1 MLRLVKRCALAGVA
15 GVYLLA
21 VGCSSG
27 DDATSTDP
35 MDAVEA
41 ATADRTFCDQ
51 AQAIQTFQN
60 EVAVDLAD
68 PTKAQ
73 AFIEVA
79 IDQLEVLG
87 EKAPDDIAPEI
98 EQVAGGYRALD
109 VALAANGYDLNTLLV
124 TNYTDPDASE
134 AADALDS
141 YLGVEC
147 GLRAGSPDVQAP
159 QPFTP
164 AELDVIL
171 APTRGDDAVDP
182 VIDADTVT
190 GQLVEIGL
198 TPVQAQCLVD
208 SLGDETMTILLGGP
222 LEGDARTEFEAILE
236 ECSINPEELG

>member
-1 MLRLVKRCALAGVA
+1 MLRLVKRCAPAGVA
-15 GVYLLA
+15 AVFLVA
-21 VGCSSG
+21 VGCSSS
-27 DDATSTDP
+27 DDARPADP
-35 MDAVEA
+35 LDAVEA
-41 ATADRTFCDQ
+41 ATADRSFCDQ

-68 PTKAQ
+68 PSKAQ

-98 EQVAGGYRALD
+98 EQVAAGYRALD
-109 VALAANGYDLNTLLV
+109 VALAANDYDLNALLV
-124 TNYTDPDASE
+124 TDYTDPDASE

-171 APTRGDDAVDP
+171 APTQGEDGVDP
-182 VIDADTVT
+182 VIDEATVT

-198 TPVQAQCLVD
+198 TPVQAQCLVGA
-208 SLGDETMTILLGGP
+208 LGDETMATLLGGP
-222 LEGDARTEFEAILE
+222 LEGEARTEFEAILDD
-236 ECSINPEELG
+236 CSINPEELG